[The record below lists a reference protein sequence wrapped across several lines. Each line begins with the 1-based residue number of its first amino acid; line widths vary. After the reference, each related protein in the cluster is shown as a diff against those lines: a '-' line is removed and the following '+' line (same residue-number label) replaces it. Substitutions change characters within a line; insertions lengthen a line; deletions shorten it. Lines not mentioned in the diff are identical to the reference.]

1 MSDPATVS
9 ASAEWRG
16 VLDRV
21 RSLVTETVL
30 DRGEQT
36 LDRVVPACPD
46 WSARDL
52 LSHVVGL
59 VADVLDGDEPDD
71 HNPGWTAAQ
80 VEARR
85 GRTGAELLEEWSG
98 HAEAMVR
105 YLDEQDE
112 RPLGDAIIHEQDLRG
127 ALGRPGARDT
137 AGLAAVRQ
145 AMAERLGAG
154 LAASGDDR
162 GPLALRAPGWT
173 WSSGDGEPGAIL
185 EASGF
190 DLFRAVVS
198 RRTAAQLR
206 SYVVAGDV
214 TPYLD
219 AFAQLG
225 DLPDRELPE

>member
-1 MSDPATVS
+1 MANG
-9 ASAEWRG
+9 SAEAAAWWREAHE
-16 VLDRV
+16 RV
-21 RSLVTETVL
+21 CALVEEALADDATALEAP
-30 DRGEQT
+30 
-36 LDRVVPACPD
+36 VPACPD
-46 WSARDL
+46 WSGREL
-52 LSHVVGL
+52 LAHVVGL
-59 VADVLDGDEPDD
+59 TADVLDGDEPDD
-71 HNPGWTAAQ
+71 HNAGWTAAQ

-112 RPLGDAIIHEQDLRG
+112 RPMGDAIIHEQDLRG

-145 AMAERLGAG
+145 TMAERLGAG
-154 LAASGDDR
+154 LDASSDDR
-162 GPLALRAPGWT
+162 PPLVLRAPGWT
-173 WSSGDGEPGAIL
+173 WASGDGEPGAVL

-198 RRTAAQLR
+198 RRTAQQLR

-225 DLPDRELPE
+225 DLPDQELPE